1 MKKIYLLCVL
11 LLSACASSS
20 QDAKIDIYPSITASN
35 IGNGVALSIIVDD
48 ARPTA
53 VIGSTGKNT
62 QITTSQDLA
71 ETIGL
76 ALVDAYTKQ
85 GFSVSGQSDP
95 NAIKVMVA
103 LEDLSY
109 TKDGSLVTT
118 NVETRSRV
126 KVDVSEKGFVRTYTN
141 SEERVVPFSASEDSN
156 NSQLRSIMERMV
168 EKIIND
174 AELLGVLTR

>member
-1 MKKIYLLCVL
+1 MKNIYLLFVL
-11 LLSACASSS
+11 LLSACASTS
-20 QDAKIDIYPSITASN
+20 QDARIDIYPSVTASN
-35 IGNGVALSIIVDD
+35 IGNGIALSITVDD

-53 VIGSTGKNT
+53 VIGSTGENT

-71 ETIGL
+71 ETIGM
-76 ALVDAYTKQ
+76 ALVDAYSKQ
-85 GFSVSGQSDP
+85 GFTVSAASEP
-95 NAIKVMVA
+95 NAIKMMVA

-109 TKDGSLVTT
+109 TKDGNLVTT
-118 NVETRSRV
+118 NVETKSRV
-126 KVDVSEKGFVRTYTN
+126 KVDVSEKSFIRTYSN
-141 SEERVVPFSASEDSN
+141 SEERTVPFSANEDTN